1 MKKIIWD
8 ADSNIKIEVATADEM
23 YKVFHFINGWMNL
36 QVDDDYYPMRCEE
49 NHWKSYTRDYF
60 EKKYFDNS

>member
-8 ADSNIKIEVATADEM
+8 ADSNIKIEVTTADEM
-23 YKVFHFINGWMNL
+23 YGVFYIMNGWKNL

-49 NHWKSYTRDYF
+49 NHWMSYTRDYF
-60 EKKYFDNS
+60 KKKYFDNS